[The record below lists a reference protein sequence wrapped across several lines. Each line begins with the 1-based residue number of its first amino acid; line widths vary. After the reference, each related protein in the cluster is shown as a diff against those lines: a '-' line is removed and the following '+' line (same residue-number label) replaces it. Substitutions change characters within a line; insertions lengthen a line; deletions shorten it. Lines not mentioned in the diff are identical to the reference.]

1 MLPLFENIPNFF
13 CELREQIGFSVV
25 QESRRYKYTQNPAY
39 GCIIA
44 GKDISMKKR
53 YLALTLALVC
63 FLFTGCSGASM
74 DESYAYNGMAE
85 APGEMYYD
93 MADMDMVMEEAVVE
107 MEAGFKN
114 TTASTTGNASSA
126 MDTGSNDLAAR
137 KLIRNA
143 SMDLETKEYDS
154 FIESLQKLLATSG
167 AYVQNGETTGSAD
180 RGTRWAYY
188 TIRVPESRYDAFL
201 STVSDMANV
210 LRRNEDVQD
219 VTMDYTDME
228 ARVRALETER
238 DTLLAI
244 MEKCTELDDVI
255 TVQNRIT
262 DVQYEL
268 DSITSRLNRYD
279 DLIAYCTVR
288 LSISEVEKETIP
300 PAEKTLGQRI
310 ADALAYS
317 CEDIVDDAQ
326 NFTVWFVSSLPYFGI
341 WLVAAAVLL
350 TLALVIGKRSRKKLA
365 ERQAKRALERA
376 KAGADSVQNTPDEG
390 PKE

>member
-1 MLPLFENIPNFF
+1 
-13 CELREQIGFSVV
+13 
-25 QESRRYKYTQNPAY
+25 
-39 GCIIA
+39 
-44 GKDISMKKR
+44 MKKR

-63 FLFTGCSGASM
+63 FLFTGCSGASK
-74 DESYAYNGMAE
+74 DEAYTYSNEME

-93 MADMDMVMEEAVVE
+93 MADMDMVAVE
-107 MEAGFKN
+107 TMAETEAGFKS
-114 TTASTTGNASSA
+114 TTAGTSVNRANAA
-126 MDTGSNDLAAR
+126 MDTGTNDLAAR

-143 SMDLETKEYDS
+143 SLDLETKEYDG
-154 FIESLQKLLATSG
+154 FIEGLEKLLATSG

-244 MEKCTELDDVI
+244 MEKCTELEDVI

-268 DSITSRLNRYD
+268 DSINSRLNRYD

-310 ADALAYS
+310 SDALAYS

-326 NFTVWFVSSLPYFGI
+326 NFAVWFVSSLPYFGI
-341 WLVAAAVLL
+341 WLVVAAVLL
-350 TLALVIGKRSRKKLA
+350 TVALVIGKRSQKKLA
-365 ERQAKRALERA
+365 ERQAKRALEKA
-376 KAGADSVQNTPDEG
+376 KTNPDAVQNTPDNQ

>member
-1 MLPLFENIPNFF
+1 
-13 CELREQIGFSVV
+13 
-25 QESRRYKYTQNPAY
+25 
-39 GCIIA
+39 
-44 GKDISMKKR
+44 MKKR
-53 YLALTLALVC
+53 YLALALALVC
-63 FLFTGCSGASM
+63 FIFTGCSGSTMA
-74 DESYAYNGMAE
+74 DEAYTYSNKME

-93 MADMDMVMEEAVVE
+93 MADMDMVVEEAVE

-114 TTASTTGNASSA
+114 TTASTTGTTA
-126 MDTGSNDLAAR
+126 MDTGNNDLAAR

-143 SMDLETKEYDS
+143 SLDMETKEYDG
-154 FIESLQKLLATSG
+154 FIEGLQKLLNTSG

-279 DLIAYCTVR
+279 DLIAYCTVQ

-310 ADALAYS
+310 SEGLAYS

-326 NFTVWFVSSLPYFGI
+326 RFAVWFVSSLPYFGI
-341 WLVAAAVLL
+341 WLAAAAVLL

-365 ERQAKRALERA
+365 ERQARRAMERA
-376 KAGADSVQNTPDEG
+376 QASVDAVQNTPDE
-390 PKE
+390 ES